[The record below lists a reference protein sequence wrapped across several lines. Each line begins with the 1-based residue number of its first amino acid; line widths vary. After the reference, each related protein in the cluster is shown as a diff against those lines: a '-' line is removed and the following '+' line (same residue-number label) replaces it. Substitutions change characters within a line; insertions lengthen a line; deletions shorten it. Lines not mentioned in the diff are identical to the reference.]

1 MIGIARNIFTNRVR
15 ASAGKAGIAGVVAG
29 FAFNMLLRRSPVG
42 ALALGAAIL
51 AHRAYKAGQ
60 TAQAER
66 DARKARKMGQLKVA
80 PPPQPVVPTTP
91 EAPTP
96 LPATL

>member
-1 MIGIARNIFTNRVR
+1 MLGIARNIFTNRVR

-60 TAQAER
+60 TSQAER
-66 DARKARKMGQLKVA
+66 DARKTRTTGKVA
-80 PPPQPVVPTTP
+80 SPPQPVVPTTP